1 VTRILGRGLLDGHG
15 LPTRRAGSICQ
26 QAPVDPVPHV
36 PGPLWTVGDDRYAG
50 ERKPAW
56 CRVSPSIFQVYSNS
70 GMMASCFFNT
80 THLEGT
86 RKKELKLFS
95 NAKGIPVME
104 V

>member
-1 VTRILGRGLLDGHG
+1 MTGTQVRENRRGAAFL
-15 LPTRRAGSICQ
+15 
-26 QAPVDPVPHV
+26 QAFF
-36 PGPLWTVGDDRYAG
+36 
-50 ERKPAW
+50 K
-56 CRVSPSIFQVYSNS
+56 VYSNS